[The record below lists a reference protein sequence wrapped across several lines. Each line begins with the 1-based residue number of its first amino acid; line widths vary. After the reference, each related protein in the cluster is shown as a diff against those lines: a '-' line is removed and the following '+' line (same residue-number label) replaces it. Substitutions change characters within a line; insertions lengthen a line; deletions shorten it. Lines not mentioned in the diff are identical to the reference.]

1 MLEPGGLGV
10 KHGYCN
16 LVRTLNKELCWIDF
30 SMGYKHL
37 MAVERNEGNKWV
49 TATSQGGGLDIQKE
63 LEFELLGE
71 GIISIL
77 QCVFLPADN

>member
-1 MLEPGGLGV
+1 
-10 KHGYCN
+10 
-16 LVRTLNKELCWIDF
+16 
-30 SMGYKHL
+30 MGYKHL

-49 TATSQGGGLDIQKE
+49 TATSQGGGLDIQKG